1 MVHHVE
7 IRLCSKPTQRVY
19 YEVGIDGNEDC
30 DDDDYHDIR
39 DNKTVMN
46 FAKEGKSQVLS

>member
-7 IRLCSKPTQRVY
+7 IRLRSKPMQRVY
-19 YEVGIDGNEDC
+19 YEVGSDGDEDC
-30 DDDDYHDIR
+30 DDDDYHDIC

-46 FAKEGKSQVLS
+46 FAKEGKLHF